1 MKKIYTILLS
11 AAMLATAAEAE
22 ARVGRVA
29 VGQDAIKS
37 SKTELTQAAKAQRTS
52 TRLKAQK
59 RADAEET
66 TADQPITEP
75 VGTAKNYT
83 VASASYTT
91 FWGYTFTYEDAG
103 MVGEVVF
110 DEATSSAY
118 IKNPI
123 AMLLAGT
130 YIKGT
135 YTDTQISVQLP
146 QTLFIE
152 QDGSIYYAHR
162 MVKDEEASED
172 YAPVYNVDDSV
183 PFTYSIAADGTI
195 TGDNDDDTII
205 IGLTDEDGEWAG
217 YGDYAI
223 TMTPFDKTVLSI
235 SDMPEDFSAKLEN
248 WIAKGDGSSKQVQV
262 AEYNGKIYIAGLS
275 DINPEALAVGDI
287 DGTTVTFESEQFL
300 GIDTDYNYY
309 QLFYGLK
316 QETYYDDWY
325 EEDVEGLFPIESAQ
339 FTYDAAEGLLTCTG
353 DGFGVIGGDLSSVDY
368 YTNYV
373 SFTNATIK
381 RIPDDIS
388 LVPAAPY
395 NLDLEVDGDTALLSF
410 ALDAL
415 DVDGWPLDENNLYYR
430 IYFNDEIFTLSPDVY
445 YSLEEDKTDIGFY
458 EIIEDADGYYD
469 VYPGDSSYSRYFYFY
484 FEAENPGIQAVYKD
498 GDTEYTSP
506 IVYYADSSIKETFT
520 NKPIVAER
528 YTDLSGRAANRP
540 VSGFYLKTVTYC
552 DGTQATVKTILK

>member
-1 MKKIYTILLS
+1 MKKIYTILMS
-11 AAMLATAAEAE
+11 AALLASAAQAEAS
-22 ARVGRVA
+22 VGRISA
-29 VGQDAIKS
+29 GQSAAKL
-37 SKTELTQAAKAQRTS
+37 SKTELTQAVKAQRTA

-59 RADAEET
+59 RAEAE
-66 TADQPITEP
+66 TAAEQPITDP
-75 VGTAKNYT
+75 VGVAKNYT
-83 VASASYTT
+83 VASASYMT
-91 FWGYTFTYEDAG
+91 FWGYIFTYEDAG
-103 MVGEVVF
+103 MVGEVVY

-146 QTLFIE
+146 QPLYIE
-152 QDGSIYYAHR
+152 QDGSAYYAHR
-162 MVKDEEASED
+162 MVKDEEASEE
-172 YAPVYNVDDSV
+172 YSPVYTIDDSV

-205 IGLTDEDGEWAG
+205 IGLTDDEGEWAG

-223 TMTPFDKTVLSI
+223 TMTPLNKTVLSI

-248 WIAKGDGSSKQVQV
+248 WVTRGDGSTQQVQV
-262 AEYNGKIYIAGLS
+262 AEYDGKIYIAGLS
-275 DINPEALAVGDI
+275 DINPDALAVGDI
-287 DGTTVTFESEQFL
+287 NGTTVTFESEQLL

-309 QLFYGLK
+309 QFFYGLK
-316 QETYYDDWY
+316 QETYYDDWF

-339 FTYDAAEGLLTCTG
+339 FTYDATEGLLTCTG

-368 YTNYV
+368 ITYYA
-373 SFTNATIK
+373 SFTNASIG
-381 RIPDDIS
+381 RIPDEIS
-388 LVPAAPY
+388 LVPASAY
-395 NLDLEVDGDTALLSF
+395 NLELEVDGDTALLSF
-410 ALDAL
+410 DMDAL
-415 DVDGWPLDENNLYYR
+415 NADGWPLDEDNLYYR
-430 IYFNDEIFTLSPDVY
+430 IYFNDEIFTLSSDVY
-445 YSLEEDKTDIGFY
+445 YSLEEDKTDIGFN

-484 FEAENPGIQAVYKD
+484 FEAENPGIQVVYKD

-506 IVYYADSSIKETFT
+506 IVYCEDSSISETFAA
-520 NKPIVAER
+520 KPIVAER

-540 VSGFYLKTVTYC
+540 VTGFYLKTVTYS